1 MVPVAGERSAGAGRR
16 LVERWRSAIANFK
29 HNFGLSKF
37 KQNLS
42 SKFFDLDI

>member
-1 MVPVAGERSAGAGRR
+1 MVPVAGERSVGAGRR

-42 SKFFDLDI
+42 TKFFDLDI